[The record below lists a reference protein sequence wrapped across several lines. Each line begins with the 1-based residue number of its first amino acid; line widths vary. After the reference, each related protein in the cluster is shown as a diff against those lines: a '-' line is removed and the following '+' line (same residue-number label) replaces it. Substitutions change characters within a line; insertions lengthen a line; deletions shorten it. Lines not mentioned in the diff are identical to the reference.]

1 MPKGVFGIFVPR
13 EGQRLDMSSF
23 RGIGR
28 DRERRNEHLALSGN
42 VIDIT
47 EGATEGMFD
56 RRNTRHADQS
66 LISPD
71 HIEGDGGDTGGL
83 DLPCD
88 QSHGPATIGSDRCEE
103 D

>member
-1 MPKGVFGIFVPR
+1 M
-13 EGQRLDMSSF
+13 LDMPSF

-28 DRERRNEHLALSGN
+28 DRERCNEHLALSRN
-42 VIDIT
+42 IIDVA
-47 EGATEGMFD
+47 EGAAEGMFD
-56 RRNTRHADQS
+56 RGDTRHADQP

-71 HIEGDGGDTGGL
+71 HVESDGGNTGVL

-88 QSHGPATIGSDRCEE
+88 QSHGPATIGSDWCEE